1 MGQTIGEILPFAI
14 GIAIS
19 PIPIIAIILML
30 ITPNAR
36 RNGLAFLGGWAG
48 ALFVVGAIVLI
59 IASAAD
65 VSTSS
70 ESSDAAGALRLLL
83 GIVLL
88 VAAVRQWRGRPGP
101 GEEAKMPKWMN
112 ALDTFTPGRSLAVA
126 ALLSGVNPKNLMLN
140 VGACVDIAQAG
151 LSWFEQGVVLFVFV
165 LIASATIIAPVVV
178 YFAMGDRS
186 ERVLGEWKTWLAE
199 NNATV
204 MAVLLVVFGFMLIGK
219 GITGLS

>member
-36 RNGLAFLGGWAG
+36 GNGLAFLGGWAG
-48 ALFVVGAIVLI
+48 ALFAVGAIVLI
-59 IASAAD
+59 IASSAG

-70 ESSDAAGALRLLL
+70 GSSDAASAFRLLL
-83 GIVLL
+83 GILLL
-88 VAAVRQWRGRPGP
+88 VAAVRQWRGRPRP
-101 GEEAKMPKWMN
+101 GAEAKMPKWMN
-112 ALDTFTPGRSLAVA
+112 ALDTFTPGRSLAIA
-126 ALLSGVNPKNLMLN
+126 ALLSGVNPKNLILN
-140 VGACVDIAQAG
+140 LGACADIAQAG
-151 LSWFEQGVVLFVFV
+151 LSWFEQGVVLLVFV

-204 MAVLLVVFGFMLIGK
+204 MAVLFVVFGFVLIGK